1 MFIVKLKESFD
12 SGVEKIKGISGI
24 FGDRLKAEAA
34 IIKLLKES
42 GDLEKKRA
50 SMVKDIGERVFELRG
65 REGINVYEDDKVKQT
80 LTDLEKLDAEI
91 TELKKRASD
100 IGKVE

>member
-1 MFIVKLKESFD
+1 MFLAKLKESFD
-12 SGVEKIKGISGI
+12 SGVEKVKGVAGI
-24 FGDRLKAEAA
+24 FSDRLKAEAA

-42 GDLEKKRA
+42 GDLEKRRA
-50 SMVKDIGERVFELRG
+50 GMVKAIGERVFELRG
-65 REGINVYEDDKVKQT
+65 RGEINVYEDDIVKQT
-80 LTDLEKLDAEI
+80 LADLEKLDAEI